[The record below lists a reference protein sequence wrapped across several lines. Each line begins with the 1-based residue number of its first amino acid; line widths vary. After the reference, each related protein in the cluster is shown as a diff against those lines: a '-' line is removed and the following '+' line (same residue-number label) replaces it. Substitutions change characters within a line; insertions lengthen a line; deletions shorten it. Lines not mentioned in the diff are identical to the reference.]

1 MSRRDTRTDILDA
14 AVIFLGRDGPEGF
27 SASALAREVG
37 VSKATL
43 FHHFGSIDEIPLAA
57 FERMVSGA
65 IGLEG
70 QADAP
75 LGDIIAAMG
84 ANNVAMVDE
93 RRNEIRAYFVFLARA
108 MFDPKLAALVRQ
120 SGDTLLAQMRAL
132 LRAHTRSD
140 SEAAALAR
148 LVAIFLDGLAVH
160 LMAFDDPAEIESAW
174 KMLARLIDPE
184 RRDT

>member
-1 MSRRDTRTDILDA
+1 MVRRDTRTAILDA
-14 AVIFLGRDGPEGF
+14 AVAILGRDGPDGF

-57 FERMVSGA
+57 FERMISMAMDFERPMDVSLGA
-65 IGLEG
+65 I
-70 QADAP
+70 
-75 LGDIIAAMG
+75 IAGMG
-84 ANNVAMVDE
+84 ARNVAMIDE

-108 MFDPKLAALVRQ
+108 MFDPKLAALVHR

-132 LRAHTRSD
+132 LRPHTGSD
-140 SEAAALAR
+140 AEAATLAR

-174 KMLARLIDPE
+174 KLLARLIDPE
-184 RRDT
+184 RKEK